1 MNKKGNISPFSTIL
15 VAVALT
21 VTGLLSIRSLSL
33 SYLPEEERNTIVVS
47 FSYDGAIPIVTEK
60 NVTSVMEA
68 ALSTIKGC
76 ESTSSISSSGYGR
89 VYLTFGK
96 KVDMQAVRLDVATLI
111 RGLYPSLPAGVSYPD
126 ISLSTRG
133 SAHRESVAFVL
144 KGDLPTSEIYKAVK
158 DLLLVPLSSFSGVEQ
173 VDVYGYVPYNS
184 VVEFDPQK
192 ASALNIIPQDIYA
205 SLSEAYLSDNLGVSR
220 DEAGNVIS
228 VRFETDS
235 NEALENI
242 PVAIR
247 NGSVVHL
254 SDIAAVR
261 KEEAE
266 VLSSY
271 RINGLNT
278 LTLSIYTSPGINSLK
293 TIRELKDK
301 VAELMLMFPPAI
313 TCSVG
318 YDSSEFISTEL
329 DKIVARTLI
338 SIAALLVFVLLSYRS
353 VRYMAAILITIAANI
368 AVALLVYYISGLNLH
383 LYTLAGITVSMGM
396 MIDSTIIMTDYYSIK
411 GDRAVFWAVFGAV
424 ATTVLALFMTF
435 VFPEL
440 QTANFPD
447 FIYAVSIN
455 LAVSLA
461 VAYFFV
467 PALIHYMPQGV
478 GRRKVSLASLRKKAR
493 LFRIYEKYI
502 IFSVKYKW
510 ILLIFLIAGVFFS
523 SRIFYKSLS
532 RVDFGRLPQKKS
544 LLVTAGL
551 SHGHTVKQ
559 LDQIVRQMENYLAQY
574 PQIELFTSRI
584 QSYDKALIEVFFKA
598 EYENTAFPMELKQ
611 DVISA
616 ASDFGGANWTVSGID
631 DRYFSNYIGGEGRG
645 NAIELTGYNYDDLQS
660 YAQKLSDYLA
670 GNSRVK
676 NIQIRS
682 SREQRP
688 LTQIDMEYDFER
700 LAVSGVNPR
709 MYYGR
714 LQELLYRRSLQLS
727 NLTVLSSSLSD
738 SYELWQANNVP
749 ISVAGRKISLSGVGN
764 LKKSESKINIIKEN
778 QSYKLLV
785 CYDFLGEMKMNARV
799 EEEAINYM
807 NSEVLPVGYRAKST
821 TYRLDIKETS
831 LRYVYLIG
839 LILIAMFIILSIL
852 FESLRYPLSI
862 IILVPVSLM
871 GLFLIFGLSSYIFDQ
886 GGFSAII
893 LSVGITVNAGIYL
906 LWTYRRN
913 LGEALREQRASNIK
927 VTRIYIKSFM
937 HEIRPVLLTIVST
950 VIGLLPFLMEGPQ
963 EVFWFDFALGVIST
977 QLFAL
982 IAVVFYL
989 PLFAIKKTK
998 IISYTSNKFSYICAK

>member
-33 SYLPEEERNTIVVS
+33 SYIPEEERNTIVVS

-89 VYLTFGK
+89 VYLAFGK
-96 KVDMQAVRLDVATLI
+96 DVDMQAVRLEAATLI
-111 RGLYPSLPAGVSYPD
+111 RSLYPSLPAGVSYPD

-133 SAHRESVAFVL
+133 SASKESVAFVL
-144 KGDLPTSEIYKAVK
+144 KGDLPTSEIYKAAK

-192 ASALNIIPQDIYA
+192 AA
-205 SLSEAYLSDNLGVSR
+205 SLDITPQEIYESLSGAYLSDNLGISR
-220 DEAGNVIS
+220 DEEGNMIS
-228 VRFETDS
+228 IRFETGS
-235 NEALENI
+235 NEVLESI
-242 PVAIR
+242 PVAVR
-247 NGSVVHL
+247 DGVVIHL
-254 SDIAAVR
+254 SDIATIS

-266 VLSSY
+266 SSSHY

-278 LTLSIYTSPGINSLK
+278 LTVSVYTSPGINSLK

-301 VAELMLMFPPAI
+301 VTELMLMFPPEI

-318 YDSSEFISTEL
+318 YDSSEFISAEL
-329 DKIVARTLI
+329 DKIVSRTII

-411 GDRAVFWAVFGAV
+411 GNRAVFWAVFGAV
-424 ATTVLALFMTF
+424 ATTVVALFMTF
-435 VFPEL
+435 VFPEQ

-447 FIYAVSIN
+447 FIYAISIN

-467 PALIHYMPQGV
+467 PALFYYIPQKA
-478 GRRKVSLASLRKKAR
+478 RRKEFTFESLRKTAR
-493 LFRIYEKYI
+493 FYLLYEKYI
-502 IFSVKYKW
+502 IFSAKYRW
-510 ILLIFLIAGVFFS
+510 MLFIVLVAGVFFS
-523 SRIFYKSLS
+523 FRVFYKSLS

-544 LLVTAGL
+544 LLVTTGL
-551 SHGHTVKQ
+551 SHGHTVMQ
-559 LDQIVRQMENYLAQY
+559 LDQIVRQMENYLAQF
-574 PQIELFTSRI
+574 PQIELFTTRI

-682 SREQRP
+682 SREQHP
-688 LTQIDMEYDFER
+688 LTQIDMECDFER

-714 LQELLYRRSLQLS
+714 LQELLYRRSLPLS
-727 NLTVLSSSLSD
+727 HSTLLRSSLSD
-738 SYELWQANNVP
+738 SYDLWQANYVP
-749 ISVAGRKISLSGVGN
+749 ISVSGHKISLSGVGN
-764 LKKSESKINIIKEN
+764 LRKSESKINIIKEN

-785 CYDFLGEMKMNARV
+785 CYDFLGETKMNARV
-799 EEEAINYM
+799 EKDAISYM

-821 TYRLDIKETS
+821 TYRFDIKEIT
-831 LRYVYLIG
+831 LGYIYLTG

-862 IILVPVSLM
+862 IILVPVSLT
-871 GLFLIFGLSSYIFDQ
+871 GLFLVFGLSSYIFDQ
-886 GGFSAII
+886 GGFSAMI
-893 LSVGITVNAGIYL
+893 LSAGITVNAGIYL

-913 LGEALREQRASNIK
+913 LGEALREQHTSNIK

-950 VIGLLPFLMEGPQ
+950 VIGLIPFLLDGPQ
-963 EVFWFDFALGVIST
+963 EAFWFDFALGVICS
-977 QLFAL
+977 L
-982 IAVVFYL
+982 VFSLLAIILYL
-989 PLFAIKKTK
+989 PVFAFLKRKV
-998 IISYTSNKFSYICAK
+998 